1 MASFNKV
8 ILMGNL
14 TRDPESRQA
23 QSGTMVV
30 KAGLAVND
38 RRPDG
43 NGGWTD
49 QAHFFDITLFG
60 ARGESF
66 ARFHKKGS
74 SVLIEGRLQY
84 SSWEDKET
92 GQKRNK
98 VDVLVDQW
106 SFVGGSREGSNSES
120 RQGGEAAPEFPAPE
134 SFGGSSSAD
143 VPF

>member
-14 TRDPESRQA
+14 TRDPETRQA
-23 QSGTMVV
+23 QSGTMIV
-30 KAGLAVND
+30 KATIAVND

-43 NGGWTD
+43 NGNWVD

-60 ARGESF
+60 ARGEAF

-74 SVLIEGRLQY
+74 SVLVEGRLQY
-84 SSWEDKET
+84 STWEDKES

-98 VDVLVDQW
+98 VDVVVNEWQ
-106 SFVGGSREGSNSES
+106 FAGGGREGSNSES
-120 RQGGEAAPEFPAPE
+120 RQGGEPAPEFPGPE
-134 SFGGSSSAD
+134 SFGGSSAAD